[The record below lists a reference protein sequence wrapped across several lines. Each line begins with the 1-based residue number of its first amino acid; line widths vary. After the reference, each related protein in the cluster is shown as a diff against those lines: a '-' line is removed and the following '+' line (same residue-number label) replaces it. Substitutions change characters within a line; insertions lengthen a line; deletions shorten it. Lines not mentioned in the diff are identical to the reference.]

1 MRGVIAEPFLFR
13 RCPKGYILRRSGDR
27 IGGSEAVG
35 RGLYLI
41 IAVLVVILLIVLAL
55 PYVT

>member
-1 MRGVIAEPFLFR
+1 
-13 RCPKGYILRRSGDR
+13 LRPSGDR

-55 PYVT
+55 SFVT